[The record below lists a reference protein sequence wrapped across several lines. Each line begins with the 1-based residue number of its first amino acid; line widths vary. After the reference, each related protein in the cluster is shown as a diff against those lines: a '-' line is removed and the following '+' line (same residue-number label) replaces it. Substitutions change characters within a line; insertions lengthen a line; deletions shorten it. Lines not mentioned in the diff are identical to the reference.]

1 MATSTKPRPTDGLAT
16 DRDGDQAGD
25 VTAAGAHYMPGG
37 RFPAF
42 VGLARN
48 TGGTYVEA
56 GRRGM
61 KLDTA
66 IRKARMDYTVQFEKP
81 VSHVRMP
88 DGRTVTVEYPQRGTV
103 AVWPDGTASAL
114 GTVRSKYSICQ
125 NDEAARMGQAI
136 MDEGG
141 ANVAAAG
148 VYGQPH
154 GAKTYMAFRLPDGL
168 MIGGEDPYDLY
179 FTILNSH
186 DGESALSALFGPIR
200 LACTNMTT
208 ATFGAG
214 VKNRFKLR
222 HSGSMEF
229 KIAEVQRA
237 LGISYRWTEDW
248 AREAELLL
256 RTPLRGD
263 ALDGFL
269 RDVMPTPERVKS
281 ADGASNW
288 DARRVQLKT
297 IINHADTN
305 QFGRGTAYA
314 AFNGVV
320 EWVDFFRPVNDPRPE
335 TRFRSVL
342 DGGEH
347 EKYKANA
354 FTLLRQYAVANAR

>member
-1 MATSTKPRPTDGLAT
+1 MATKTKPSPTAGLA
-16 DRDGDQAGD
+16 DDHDGDTVGKVTKAG
-25 VTAAGAHYMPGG
+25 GHYMPGR

-42 VGLARN
+42 VGLARSS
-48 TGGTYVEA
+48 GGTYVESS
-56 GRRGM
+56 RGM
-61 KLDTA
+61 RLDTA
-66 IRKARMDYTVQFEKP
+66 IRKAGMDYTVQFEKP
-81 VSHVRMP
+81 VSHIRMP

-103 AVWPDGTASAL
+103 AVWPDGRAEAL
-114 GTVRSKYSICQ
+114 GTVKSKYTICQ
-125 NDEAARMGQAI
+125 NDEAARMGQAV

-148 VYGQPH
+148 VYGEPY

-186 DGESALSALFGPIR
+186 DGESALSALFAPIR
-200 LACTNMTT
+200 LRCTNMTT

-222 HSGSMEF
+222 HSGSMEW

-237 LGISYRWTEDW
+237 LEISYRWTQDW
-248 AREAELLL
+248 KQEAELLL
-256 RTPLRGD
+256 RTPLEGE

-269 RDVMPTPERVKS
+269 RDVMPTPERVTS
-281 ADGASNW
+281 TIGASNW
-288 DARRVQLKT
+288 DDRRLQLKT
-297 IINHADTN
+297 IITQAETN
-305 QFGRGTAYA
+305 EFGRRTAYA

-320 EWVDFFRPVNDPRPE
+320 EWVDFYRPVSDDNPA
-335 TRFRSVL
+335 TRLKSVL

-347 EKYKANA
+347 EKYKVNA
-354 FTLLRQYAVANAR
+354 FSLLRQYATANAR